1 MSKRTN
7 ILRRNFLGNVCM
19 AGAAAGATLIHP
31 MQAAAQ
37 AVGVKPGDL
46 PDLTIKEAKIYVAN
60 IDGVRKLNSSENG
73 WIFSLVTNSGI
84 EGNYTDGNRGVT
96 PNWLEYAKATC
107 VGKNLF
113 DLLPLIP
120 SSTSYSG
127 GGRGRGGASDGRATD
142 GGVTGI
148 AAAGPAAK
156 GTAATG
162 PAGRGRAGGR
172 GGPFQGGFGFGTFK
186 PSGGPSSVDLAAAY
200 VDVMLWDILGKAV
213 NRPIYK
219 LLGGTKDRMLA
230 YASGQHLAAVE
241 DYVPDVLKVKE
252 AGYKAYKIHPG
263 GGQHRDG
270 KPIPKYMGLIEE
282 IKEVRKAVGDD
293 YTLLFDPVQ
302 GLNVFE
308 ALRVGR
314 ALDEYDY
321 VSFEDPIPST
331 DIDGLIELRKKLD
344 VPIEVGEFL
353 YSIYDFGE
361 YIRRGATDIVRL
373 IADNVGGISGA
384 HRIAQLADAMGMP
397 CTPHNWGNAMDLALH
412 FHVELASPN
421 CYWFEMPNSADLTD
435 RAYIKEKI
443 RIDANGYIPAPT
455 KPGLGYPVDHDALDK
470 IMIRVDR

>member
-1 MSKRTN
+1 MVGGQVP
-7 ILRRNFLGNVCM
+7 RR
-19 AGAAAGATLIHP
+19 
-31 MQAAAQ
+31 
-37 AVGVKPGDL
+37 
-46 PDLTIKEAKIYVAN
+46 
-60 IDGVRKLNSSENG
+60 
-73 WIFSLVTNSGI
+73 
-84 EGNYTDGNRGVT
+84 
-96 PNWLEYAKATC
+96 
-107 VGKNLF
+107 
-113 DLLPLIP
+113 
-120 SSTSYSG
+120 
-127 GGRGRGGASDGRATD
+127 RGRR
-142 GGVTGI
+142 V
-148 AAAGPAAK
+148 P
-156 GTAATG
+156 
-162 PAGRGRAGGR
+162 RERAGGAA
-172 GGPFQGGFGFGTFK
+172 GTAPFQGGFGFGTFK

-230 YASGQHLAAVE
+230 YASGQHLPAVE
-241 DYVPDVLKVKE
+241 DYVPDALKVKE

-302 GLNVFE
+302 QLNVFE

-314 ALDEYDY
+314 ALDEYNY
-321 VSFEDPIPST
+321 CSFEDPIPST

-361 YIRRGATDIVRL
+361 YIRRGAMDIVRL
-373 IADNVGGISGA
+373 IADNVGGISGS

-412 FHVELASPN
+412 LHVELASPN

-455 KPGLGYPVDHDALDK
+455 QPGLGYPLDHDALDK
-470 IMIRVDR
+470 IMIRVER